1 MKVLLLR
8 RLQEEIRKRDLPERV
23 FSRFSSKLDGG
34 ILAEGLFRSYTQG
47 VIHYQDAGAAVKET
61 LVLSILFGEAAVTGG
76 GFVFMPMII
85 PIEKV
90 LPGSL
95 SGEDVFNVRGELLLG
110 KHVVIT
116 RRILEGLKKSGMESL
131 LVAFSEEE
139 GVMAS
144 PAIVPRELVLKAKQQ
159 IRVLHALAESRQTL
173 APEMLS
179 SLLFSAQG
187 AVEHIMLSDQAILT
201 EVKHIGSH
209 DMYTCEH
216 SWMVFLFTFG
226 LIREAVRRDYI
237 NALDP
242 PSRNSIAMGALLHDF
257 GKTRIPLE
265 ILNKEG
271 RLDADELRIIQ
282 EHPQLGFDLLRN
294 YKSINP
300 FSRSII
306 LHHHQRWD
314 GKGYGPVSGFVLK
327 DREIPP
333 YIHLV
338 SLADVFD
345 ALTSDRPY
353 RKGFPP
359 KEALSIIHQ
368 ASGTYFNPEVS
379 PFTEYVTVEYPIGS
393 VLLLD
398 NGAIANVNGIEKG
411 PRYRCYV
418 IGSLAEGG
426 RPLVGETL
434 YLAKG
439 RVLLASNSIQ
449 GLAECLSQETLK
461 QKLLPGAP
469 LSLFSLD
476 PWKEL
481 LEDYFT
487 PLL

>member
-1 MKVLLLR
+1 
-8 RLQEEIRKRDLPERV
+8 
-23 FSRFSSKLDGG
+23 
-34 ILAEGLFRSYTQG
+34 
-47 VIHYQDAGAAVKET
+47 
-61 LVLSILFGEAAVTGG
+61 
-76 GFVFMPMII
+76 MPLII
-85 PIEKV
+85 PMEKV
-90 LPGSL
+90 VPGSL
-95 SGEDVFNVRGELLLG
+95 SGEDVFNARGELLLG

-116 RRILEGLKKSGMESL
+116 KRILEGLRKSGMESL

-144 PAIVPRELVLKAKQQ
+144 PGIVPRELVLKAKQQ
-159 IRVLHALAESRQTL
+159 IRVLHALGESRQTL

-179 SLLFSAQG
+179 SLLNSAQG

-201 EVKHIGSH
+201 EVKHLGSH

-226 LIREAVRRDYI
+226 LIREAVHRGYI

-271 RLDADELRIIQ
+271 HLDAEEMCVIQ
-282 EHPQLGFDLLRN
+282 EHPQLGVDLLRD
-294 YKSINP
+294 YESINP

-314 GKGYGPVSGFVLK
+314 GKGYGPASGFLLK

-359 KEALSIIHQ
+359 REALDIMHQ
-368 ASGTYFNPEVS
+368 ASGSYFSPEVL
-379 PFTEYVTVEYPIGS
+379 PFTEYITVEYPIGS

-398 NGAIANVNGIEKG
+398 NGAIANVNGLEKG
-411 PRYRCYV
+411 PRYRCYI
-418 IGSLAEGG
+418 IGSLAEEG
-426 RPLVGETL
+426 RLLIGETL
-434 YLAKG
+434 YLGKE

-449 GLAECLSQETLK
+449 GLAERFFQKRPK
-461 QKLLPGAP
+461 QKFLSGTS

-476 PWKEL
+476 PWREL
-481 LEDYFT
+481 LRDCFY
-487 PLL
+487 PVL